1 MFQKGYVKYF
11 ALCPGLSY
19 FLSPLNTHGCGREI
33 FETTSFSSL
42 AQASLA
48 TQIKNLLGD
57 YNNLNGIEANTKYLL
72 IFENVFALDKM
83 LAANTIFPSQ

>member
-19 FLSPLNTHGCGREI
+19 LLSPLNTQGCGREI

-83 LAANTIFPSQ
+83 LAANTIFPS